1 MLIYLLQVHK
11 AEQARVKDKEQM
23 QKKQVAFAKSA
34 MKPNLKGKVVE
45 EVLTSLLLCH
55 WFGWNRDFNECYLLM
70 IVNVNFVIETFV
82 LLVGKFYNATCNI
95 YGEKSGLVWNLV
107 WLVVNSVG
115 LHVCIMGLKFG
126 WAEI

>member
-11 AEQARVKDKEQM
+11 AEHARVKDKEQM

-55 WFGWNRDFNECYLLM
+55 WFG
-70 IVNVNFVIETFV
+70 
-82 LLVGKFYNATCNI
+82 
-95 YGEKSGLVWNLV
+95 
-107 WLVVNSVG
+107 
-115 LHVCIMGLKFG
+115 
-126 WAEI
+126 